1 MKYDTVIFDL
11 DGTLLYTLED
21 LMDSTNYVLGKHGL
35 PLKTLEDIRRFIGNG
50 VRRLMALSI
59 EGGENHPHFEEYL
72 LEFREHYKL
81 NSRNKTKPYDG
92 IKELLFDLR
101 AAGIKTAVVSNKF
114 DSAVKELCDYYFDG
128 LFDISAGEKE
138 GVRKK
143 PYPDLVLSVIDALH
157 ASPERTVYVGD
168 SEVDIE
174 MSNNSHLDCIAV
186 TWGFR
191 DRERLEEC
199 GAKIFADTPG
209 DILRLIK

>member
-21 LMDSTNYVLGKHGL
+21 LMDSTNYVLSKHGL
-35 PLKTLEDIRRFIGNG
+35 PQRTLEDIRRFIGNG

-81 NSRNKTKPYDG
+81 NSKNKTRPYDG
-92 IKELLFDLR
+92 IKELLYDLR
-101 AAGIKTAVVSNKF
+101 AAGIKTAVLSNKF
-114 DSAVKELCDYYFDG
+114 DSAVKELCEYYFSG
-128 LFDISAGEKE
+128 LFDMSAGEKE

-143 PYPDLVLSVIDALH
+143 PYPDLVLSIIDTLH
-157 ASPERTVYVGD
+157 TSSERTVYVGD

-174 MSNNSHLDCIAV
+174 MSNNARIDCIAV

-191 DRERLEEC
+191 DRKKLKEC
-199 GAKIFADTPG
+199 GAKVFADSPC
-209 DILRLIK
+209 DILKLIK